1 MKKIIIYI
9 YFLSAVL
16 LQGFGDYR
24 TEGKNKEYTFINQIN
39 KVHADP
45 GGTN

>member
-1 MKKIIIYI
+1 MKKLMLYI
-9 YFLSAVL
+9 YFFSTIVVL
-16 LQGFGDYR
+16 DFDVF
-24 TEGKNKEYTFINQIN
+24 KINDNNIQHIATKQIN